1 MQRKSNS
8 KTSQRFMRN
17 LLSSLVL
24 YGRIVTT
31 KQRSKWLKAEFQGI
45 VNKLKGSK
53 NVAERTKLANKVFY
67 GGAIKK
73 VVDEVDTF
81 RAVRVYD
88 YRVRKGDGSIQT
100 IVEIEKDAKKPLP
113 KDKK

>member
-31 KQRSKWLKAEFQGI
+31 KQRAKWLKAEFQSA
-45 VNKLKGSK
+45 VNKLKNSK
-53 NVAERTKLANKVFY
+53 GVAERTKLASKMFY

-73 VVDEVDTF
+73 VIDEVDTF
-81 RAVRVYD
+81 RAVRIYD
-88 YRVRKGDGSIQT
+88 YKIRKGDGSIQT
-100 IVEIEKDAKKPLP
+100 IVEIEKDAKKTLP